1 MEEKRKFEEMIEDLE
16 AISKDLESGK
26 LSLDESVKVFEQGIE
41 ISKECSKILED
52 AEKRISILIKDNNNK
67 IVEESFEAE

>member
-16 AISKDLESGK
+16 AISKDLESGR
-26 LSLDESVKVFEQGIE
+26 LSLDDSVKAFEQGIE

-52 AEKRISILIKDNNNK
+52 AEKRISILIEKEDD
-67 IVEESFEAE
+67 IVEEDFKTE

>member
-1 MEEKRKFEEMIEDLE
+1 MGEKREFEEMIEDLE
-16 AISKDLESGK
+16 AISRDLESGK

-52 AEKRISILIKDNNNK
+52 AEKRITILMNENNELVEKD
-67 IVEESFEAE
+67 FETE